1 MKTDTALKVEAM
13 TLLIKSLGELDA
25 VSLVKSD
32 RFDYTK
38 WQRDLW
44 QDKTIDIYTAWP
56 LTLSSGKPRPVKP
69 EPDRLSPRGE
79 RRCPRAV
86 SLSTAAPG
94 VLVR

>member
-44 QDKTIDIYTAWP
+44 KDKTIDDIY
-56 LTLSSGKPRPVKP
+56 GM
-69 EPDRLSPRGE
+69 
-79 RRCPRAV
+79 AV
-86 SLSTAAPG
+86 DFEQRKAAS
-94 VLVR
+94 REA

>member
-13 TLLIKSLGELDA
+13 ALLIKSLGELDA

-44 QDKTIDIYTAWP
+44 KDKTIDDIY
-56 LTLSSGKPRPVKP
+56 GM
-69 EPDRLSPRGE
+69 
-79 RRCPRAV
+79 AV
-86 SLSTAAPG
+86 DFEQRKAAS
-94 VLVR
+94 REA